1 LLGGRTFASLR
12 KHRNYRLYF
21 AGQLISASGTWMQDT
36 ALPWLILQRTH
47 SPVQVGL
54 LLFCRYLPF
63 SLFGLYAGVIADR
76 FDNRHM
82 MMVTQTA
89 SMSIAAGLATVT
101 LLHGPIAL
109 VYVLAALG
117 GTAVVFDAPNRQSLT
132 FRLVGRAEL
141 PNAVALNS
149 SIFNSGRVIGPSLG
163 GIVIAA
169 AGVGFCFALNAV
181 SFLAVLAALALMRP
195 REFYRLDRGG
205 SRARGAGAIRE
216 GLGYVRAN
224 RSLRLIV
231 GSAAVV
237 GLIGFNVRVLIPVLT
252 AKTLKAGP
260 HTLGVLFACFG
271 LGALAG
277 ALITASAERPRWRRS
292 LAGLGGLGIALI
304 AMAFLQTVWAAGA
317 LLALVGISF
326 STWSATSQT
335 MLQLTAPDAL
345 RGRVVSL
352 YLLVFGGF
360 SPIGS
365 LLSGWLADI
374 GGTRLAFLAAG
385 GAVSVTAA
393 YDALR
398 IRGFK
403 AEEPRGRPTE
413 YVEPPV

>member
-1 LLGGRTFASLR
+1 
-12 KHRNYRLYF
+12 
-21 AGQLISASGTWMQDT
+21 MQDT

-54 LLFCRYLPF
+54 LLFCRYVPF

-76 FDNRHM
+76 FDNRHLM
-82 MMVTQTA
+82 MATQTA

-101 LLHGPIAL
+101 FLHGPLPL
-109 VYVLAALG
+109 VYLLAAFG
-117 GTAVVFDAPNRQSLT
+117 GTAVVFDSPNRQSLT

-149 SIFNSGRVIGPSLG
+149 SIFNSGRVIGPALG
-163 GIVIAA
+163 GVVIAA

-181 SFLAVLAALALMRP
+181 SFLAVLTALALMRS
-195 REFYRLDRGG
+195 RELYPLDRSG
-205 SRARGAGAIRE
+205 AQLRGVAAIRE

-231 GSAAVV
+231 SAAAVV
-237 GLIGFNVRVLIPVLT
+237 GLVGFNVRVLIPVLT

-271 LGALAG
+271 LGALTG
-277 ALITASAERPRWRRS
+277 ALMTASADRPRWRR
-292 LAGLGGLGIALI
+292 LLGGLGGLGFALV
-304 AMAFLQTVWAAGA
+304 ALAFLKTVWAAG
-317 LLALVGISF
+317 LLLTVVGFSF
-326 STWSATSQT
+326 SVWSATGQT

-360 SPIGS
+360 SPVGS

-374 GGTRLAFLAAG
+374 GGTRLAFLVAG
-385 GAVSVTAA
+385 ISVLVTAA
-393 YDALR
+393 YGVMR
-398 IRGFK
+398 IRGLQLH
-403 AEEPRGRPTE
+403 EPRGRPTE
-413 YVEPPV
+413 FVEPPI